1 MCLSQGFL
9 TFPKGRC
16 PLLEKKFYYMMLCAM
31 LGWNLISVSGGDDE
45 NVKSVQHVTEDGQ
58 RTNFDQLTW
67 ALNWS
72 VLKINQNITYSS
84 VIMEENATCTL

>member
-1 MCLSQGFL
+1 M
-9 TFPKGRC
+9 KMW
-16 PLLEKKFYYMMLCAM
+16 KVY
-31 LGWNLISVSGGDDE
+31 D
-45 NVKSVQHVTEDGQ
+45 VTEDGQ

-84 VIMEENATCTL
+84 VIMEENATVYLIV